1 MWSHRVL
8 GCRHCVALAAVKVAF
23 HERTLAVGYVVFRHL
38 FVAAE
43 VAALNLA
50 LGGNQLGVDMG
61 VELVSEFIPIELLAG
76 ETQSVVGKNVY
87 STAQFSQSAFIIIIR
102 SVALDVGLYME
113 TLVKLFQKQSLVE
126 YPSRGLAVLVDL
138 PSLGDNAVLDDARV
152 GNERVDAIGNH
163 HRHRIAGI
171 DGGSC
176 VLLLFLTGDAEK
188 GCKQR
193 DDG

>member
-1 MWSHRVL
+1 
-8 GCRHCVALAAVKVAF
+8 
-23 HERTLAVGYVVFRHL
+23 
-38 FVAAE
+38 
-43 VAALNLA
+43 
-50 LGGNQLGVDMG
+50 
-61 VELVSEFIPIELLAG
+61 
-76 ETQSVVGKNVY
+76 
-87 STAQFSQSAFIIIIR
+87 
-102 SVALDVGLYME
+102 ME

-138 PSLGDNAVLDDARV
+138 PSLGDNTVLDDARV
-152 GNERVDAIGNH
+152 GNERVDAIGYH